1 MGLFRKSKEPCCICG
16 KEKTDQKI
24 KDGAVCIECLMD
36 YMEYK
41 DKQFTFKDGL
51 PTKSEI
57 QIVLDSKKQNDFLV
71 EKFNVTK
78 EINSFIKFDETNKLI
93 YIETKRKNG
102 KIKKNV
108 YSFENITG
116 FELLEDGETIT
127 KGGLGSAIAGG
138 VLFGGTGAIVGSIVG
153 KKKTKKIIENL
164 QIKLTLKTISEPVAY
179 INLINVKTK
188 TNSIGYER
196 AYAEAQE
203 ILSILAII
211 LKDIEKKR
219 EEINNNNS
227 NADEILKYKNL
238 LDMEAIT
245 QEEFDAKKKELLNL

>member
-24 KDGAVCIECLMD
+24 KDGSVCIECLMN

-57 QIVLDSKKQNDFLV
+57 KSVLDSKKQNDFLV

-108 YSFENITG
+108 YSFEDITG
-116 FELLEDGETIT
+116 FELLEDGETVT
-127 KGGLGSAIAGG
+127 KGGIGSALAGG
-138 VLFGGTGAIVGSIVG
+138 VLFGGTGAIVGSVVG

-164 QIKLTLKTISEPVAY
+164 QIKLTLKAISEPVAY
-179 INLINVKTK
+179 INLISGKTK

-196 AYAEAQE
+196 AYEDAQE
-203 ILSILAII
+203 ILSVLSII
-211 LKDIEKKR
+211 LKDTE
-219 EEINNNNS
+219 NNSNNS

-238 LDMEAIT
+238 LDLGAIT
-245 QEEFDAKKKELLNL
+245 EEEFNIKKKELLNL